1 MQIGLYGNKMSDDTT
16 YIQLMQYTAG
26 TSFMFLLW
34 LCAYFFRNGSGNRLR
49 QITGWVLLVWVIQSV
64 KDMALIW
71 YPTVRFEFLHHVFV
85 LIDMTAVP
93 TCAFLLFELTRP
105 GSMALLRAALHEIPF
120 ILFILIYAF
129 HPKDILYESAIACA
143 VAYGTAV
150 MLYVLFEI
158 PAYHKRLKQS
168 YSYHERIDLRWLY
181 IILLSFVV
189 FLAVWSLTSTYYS
202 EFNDTLYYLLT
213 CIIWSL
219 ISYFINRQEQVLGSL
234 TTRSH
239 QDVEMPQENGEEPH
253 QFTIHLHRIFEEEH
267 LYLNPKLTIM
277 DLAQAIGTNRT
288 YISNYL
294 NNVLGTTFFDYV
306 NQYRLSHA
314 ERLLRQTKM
323 PIEEIADRSGFNSRS
338 TFRRAFLKRF
348 GCAPSQYR
356 LHHLPKE
363 IEKEISLTR

>member
-1 MQIGLYGNKMSDDTT
+1 MSDDTT

-105 GSMALLRAALHEIPF
+105 GSMTLLRAALHEIPF

-181 IILLSFVV
+181 IILLSS
-189 FLAVWSLTSTYYS
+189 WCSLRYGACLPPTTPSS
-202 EFNDTLYYLLT
+202 
-213 CIIWSL
+213 
-219 ISYFINRQEQVLGSL
+219 
-234 TTRSH
+234 TTRCTTCSH
-239 QDVEMPQENGEEPH
+239 VSSG
-253 QFTIHLHRIFEEEH
+253 
-267 LYLNPKLTIM
+267 
-277 DLAQAIGTNRT
+277 
-288 YISNYL
+288 
-294 NNVLGTTFFDYV
+294 
-306 NQYRLSHA
+306 
-314 ERLLRQTKM
+314 
-323 PIEEIADRSGFNSRS
+323 RSSATSSTGRS
-338 TFRRAFLKRF
+338 KCSA
-348 GCAPSQYR
+348 
-356 LHHLPKE
+356 H
-363 IEKEISLTR
+363 

>member
-1 MQIGLYGNKMSDDTT
+1 MDGNIV

-26 TSFMFLLW
+26 ASFMFLLW
-34 LCAYFFRNGSGNRLR
+34 LCVYFLRNGSGNRLR

-105 GSMALLRAALHEIPF
+105 GSMTLPRAVLHEIPF
-120 ILFILIYAF
+120 LLFILVYVL
-129 HPKDILYESAIACA
+129 HPMETLYESAIACA
-143 VAYGTAV
+143 VAYGTVV

-181 IILLSFVV
+181 IILLSFVA
-189 FLAVWSLTSTYYS
+189 FLAVWSLSSTYYS
-202 EFNDTLYYLLT
+202 ELNDTLYYLLT
-213 CIIWSL
+213 CVIWSL

-239 QDVEMPQENGEEPH
+239 QDVETAPENEENPH
-253 QFTIHLHRIFEEEH
+253 
-267 LYLNPKLTIM
+267 
-277 DLAQAIGTNRT
+277 
-288 YISNYL
+288 
-294 NNVLGTTFFDYV
+294 
-306 NQYRLSHA
+306 
-314 ERLLRQTKM
+314 
-323 PIEEIADRSGFNSRS
+323 
-338 TFRRAFLKRF
+338 
-348 GCAPSQYR
+348 
-356 LHHLPKE
+356 
-363 IEKEISLTR
+363 

>member
-1 MQIGLYGNKMSDDTT
+1 
-16 YIQLMQYTAG
+16 
-26 TSFMFLLW
+26 
-34 LCAYFFRNGSGNRLR
+34 
-49 QITGWVLLVWVIQSV
+49 
-64 KDMALIW
+64 
-71 YPTVRFEFLHHVFV
+71 
-85 LIDMTAVP
+85 MT
-93 TCAFLLFELTRP
+93 
-105 GSMALLRAALHEIPF
+105 LLRAALHEIPF

-129 HPKDILYESAIACA
+129 HPMEMLYESAIACA

-189 FLAVWSLTSTYYS
+189 FLAVWSLSSTYYS

-234 TTRSH
+234 TARSH
-239 QDVEMPQENGEEPH
+239 QDVETTLENEENPH
-253 QFTIHLHRIFEEEH
+253 QFAIHLHRIFEEEH